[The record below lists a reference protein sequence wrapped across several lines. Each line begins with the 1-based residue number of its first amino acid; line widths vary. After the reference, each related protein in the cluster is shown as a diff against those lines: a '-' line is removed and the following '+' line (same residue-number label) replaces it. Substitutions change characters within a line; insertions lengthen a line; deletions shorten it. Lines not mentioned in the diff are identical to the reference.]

1 MIIVYVVLILLWISI
16 YYDTNKALLS
26 VKRVVICSN
35 I

>member
-16 YYDTNKALLS
+16 YYDTNKAL
-26 VKRVVICSN
+26 KRVVICSN